1 MSAEHGHRPHDAPG
15 TLRAPVSHD
24 WRPELREA
32 GLRVTKQ
39 RLAVLEALEATPHQ
53 TADNVLDMVRRTL
66 PGITVQ
72 SIYTVIHSLVH
83 VGLLRKLELPNS
95 PARYEPELND
105 NHHHVVCTECGRID
119 DVSCAVGHAPCM
131 HPEGYHGMK
140 ITVAHV
146 VYHGI
151 CTECAAQ
158 QAEPEVLDPASAV
171 ASRSQ
176 NNETAPE

>member
-1 MSAEHGHRPHDAPG
+1 MIAEHGHRPHDAPG
-15 TLRAPVSHD
+15 TLQAPVSHD

-95 PARYEPELND
+95 PPVTNPNSTTTITTWSAR
-105 NHHHVVCTECGRID
+105 
-119 DVSCAVGHAPCM
+119 
-131 HPEGYHGMK
+131 
-140 ITVAHV
+140 
-146 VYHGI
+146 
-151 CTECAAQ
+151 
-158 QAEPEVLDPASAV
+158 SAV
-171 ASRSQ
+171 ASMMSVARSAMPHVC
-176 NNETAPE
+176 TRRATTG